1 MANLHYLVVES
12 SLQRSEDPLAGVYRE
27 TDTQY
32 VDRAT
37 LIRDLIDGQYD
48 DPIRIVAFDPEAA
61 DVSAEIAKAVS
72 DLAWSESKKLSEG
85 VTDFCED
92 WGVIVPEI
100 IYA

>member
-12 SLQRSEDPLAGVYRE
+12 SCLGSEDPLAGVYRE

-48 DPIRIVAFDPEAA
+48 EPVRIVAFDPELA

-72 DLAWSESKKLSEG
+72 DLAWSESKKLPEG
-85 VTDFCED
+85 VIEFCED
-92 WGVIVPEI
+92 CGVIVPEI
-100 IYA
+100 VYA

>member
-1 MANLHYLVVES
+1 MANLHYLVVETS
-12 SLQRSEDPLAGVYRE
+12 NQMSEDPMAGVYRE

-48 DPIRIVAFDPEAA
+48 EPVRIVAFDPQTA

-72 DLAWSESKKLSEG
+72 DLAWTESKKLSEG
-85 VTDFCED
+85 VIDFCED
-92 WGVIVPEI
+92 WGVVVPEI
-100 IYA
+100 TYA